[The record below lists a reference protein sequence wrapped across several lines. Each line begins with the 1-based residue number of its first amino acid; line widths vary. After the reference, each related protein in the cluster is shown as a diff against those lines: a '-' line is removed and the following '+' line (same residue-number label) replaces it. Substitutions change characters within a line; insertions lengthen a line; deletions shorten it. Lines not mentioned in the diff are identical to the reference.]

1 MTERSPLITL
11 NNGVQMPALGLGMY
25 LSPPDQTA
33 GAVESAIASGYRLI
47 DTAAAY
53 GNEHQVGD
61 GIRRSEI
68 DRSEIFLITK
78 LWISDYGYDQ
88 ALRAFDASMG
98 RLGLEYLDL
107 YLLHWP
113 VPSMFEATT
122 AAYRAAERLLAEK
135 RVRAIGVCNFK
146 PEHLENLCDKTQ
158 VVPAVNQVELHP
170 LFNQRAVREANA
182 RHGIVTQ
189 SWSPIGGVFTNHPK
203 DAKAV
208 THLLAHSALINLA
221 TKYQKSPAQ
230 VVLRWHVQHGLSVIP
245 KSVRPNRIAENMN
258 IFDFELTG
266 ADIAAIDALDAGA
279 RGGPD
284 PDTFD
289 LAFLEARVK
298 ELGAPS

>member
-1 MTERSPLITL
+1 MTQKSPLITL
-11 NNGVQMPALGLGMY
+11 NNDVLMPVLGLGVY

-33 GAVESAIASGYRLI
+33 GAVEAAIASGYQLI
-47 DTAAAY
+47 DTAAVY
-53 GNEHQVGD
+53 GNEQQVGE
-61 GIRRSEI
+61 GIRRSGIARAEV
-68 DRSEIFLITK
+68 FVTTK

-88 ALRAFDASMG
+88 ALRAFDASME

-113 VPSMFEATT
+113 APSTFEATA

-135 RVRAIGVCNFK
+135 RVRAIGVCNFN
-146 PEHLENLCDKTQ
+146 PEHLENLRARTQ

-208 THLLAHSALINLA
+208 THLLAHPGLVHLA
-221 TKYQKSPAQ
+221 SKYQKTPAQ

-245 KSVRPNRIAENMN
+245 KSVHRDRIAENID
-258 IFDFELTG
+258 IFDFELTD
-266 ADIAAIDALDAGA
+266 ADMAAIDALDNGA

-289 LAFLEARVK
+289 LAFLEARAK
-298 ELGAPS
+298 EQAAQS